1 MPVNRGTRRL
11 ASLAVEEG
19 GNGRRGEGWV
29 SKRLTE
35 YKKLDPLTFQKR
47 NELPEVG
54 LKPAINCIPST
65 CFW

>member
-1 MPVNRGTRRL
+1 M
-11 ASLAVEEG
+11 AVEEG

-35 YKKLDPLTFQKR
+35 YKKLDPLTSQKR

-54 LKPAINCIPST
+54 LKPAINCIPCT